1 MANVDTGPMNADLKA
16 PVVAE
21 EVALLPGINAGIVEE
36 TEAGDT
42 LANTKI
48 EADRAVIRVIIAII
62 SEATGTALGKY
73 FSGLIGL
80 CVDPPDAI
88 TIDNLVIVTRE
99 TELTA
104 GTSETTEE
112 EIEAVR
118 EEKEENKDAA
128 EVQLKGLD
136 LLVPEGPMTEG
147 APKMMG
153 VPLNSN
159 KVSVSTATKRG
170 ISGITAPSMV
180 AKEMAP
186 EKEVWTEGEII
197 EIIVPEEEE
206 ITEAA
211 EEETAEATLLGNSP
225 GADLPAPHT
234 KPEEATTPERPGKA
248 TGARNKVITTVNP
261 KAGEGITG
269 LNRDLDR
276 PEEDATSTKAITE
289 KNEECDD

>member
-1 MANVDTGPMNADLKA
+1 VANVDTGPMNADLKA

-48 EADRAVIRVIIAII
+48 EVDRAVIRVIIAII

-80 CVDPPDAI
+80 CVDLPDAI

-225 GADLPAPHT
+225 GADLPAPHI

-248 TGARNKVITTVNP
+248 MGARNKVITTVNP

>member
-1 MANVDTGPMNADLKA
+1 MSAGTVANVDTGPMNADLKA
-16 PVVAE
+16 LVVAE

-48 EADRAVIRVIIAII
+48 EVDRAVIRVIIAII

-80 CVDPPDAI
+80 CVDLPDAI

-159 KVSVSTATKRG
+159 KVSVSTATKR
-170 ISGITAPSMV
+170 
-180 AKEMAP
+180 
-186 EKEVWTEGEII
+186 
-197 EIIVPEEEE
+197 
-206 ITEAA
+206 
-211 EEETAEATLLGNSP
+211 
-225 GADLPAPHT
+225 
-234 KPEEATTPERPGKA
+234 
-248 TGARNKVITTVNP
+248 
-261 KAGEGITG
+261 
-269 LNRDLDR
+269 
-276 PEEDATSTKAITE
+276 AI
-289 KNEECDD
+289 